1 MKTIIACVLTLIL
14 TVPAAADDY
23 LPLAT
28 GNFWSYSVEDGTVEM
43 RVVDEQ
49 VTIFD
54 TPTFPIVYTE
64 SSENEGLINFW
75 TADEDGGVLL
85 WGFWRDTWGMVY
97 DPPIRVVDAPLYV
110 GKTWTNTVDLYA
122 LPDTSFYMTGEFT
135 YSVVE
140 DPELNV
146 PAGLFPTFGIGDPDP
161 DPAASSFLDGRYT
174 LSGELR
180 NSGNRGAYHWYS
192 LNVGVV
198 QEIIGNLRQLR
209 TYTDH
214 PVAVESS
221 SWGAVKAL
229 YRGRD

>member
-1 MKTIIACVLTLIL
+1 MKTIIVCILTLIL
-14 TVPAAADDY
+14 VGPAAGDDY
-23 LPLAT
+23 QPLAT
-28 GNFWSYSVEDGTVEM
+28 GNFWSYFVDDGSVEM

-54 TPTFPIVYTE
+54 TPTYPIVYTE
-64 SSENEGLINFW
+64 SSQNEGLINYW
-75 TADEDGGVLL
+75 TSEEDGGVLL
-85 WGFWRDTWGMVY
+85 WGFWRQTWGMVY
-97 DPPIRVVDAPLYV
+97 DPPIREVDAPLYV
-110 GKTWTNTVDLYA
+110 GKTWTNMVDIYA
-122 LPDTSFYMTGEFT
+122 LPDTSFHQTLEFS
-135 YSVVE
+135 YSALE

-146 PAGLFPTFGIGDPDP
+146 PAGLFPTFGIGEPEP
-161 DPAASSFLDGRYT
+161 DPAAPLFLDGSYT

-180 NSGNRGAYHWYS
+180 TSQTRGANRWYS

-198 QEIIGNLRQLR
+198 QELLGNLYELR